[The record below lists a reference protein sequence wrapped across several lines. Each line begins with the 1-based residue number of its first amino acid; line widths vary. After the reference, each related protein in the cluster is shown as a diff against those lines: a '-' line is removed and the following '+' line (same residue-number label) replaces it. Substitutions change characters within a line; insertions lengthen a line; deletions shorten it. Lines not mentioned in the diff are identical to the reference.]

1 VQRMIRVIVADD
13 HPIVRAGVRQ
23 ILERGGDIAVVG
35 EAGDG
40 AALIRMVSTE
50 AHDLVLLDI
59 SMPGRDGIDVLKQL
73 KYANPRARVLIM
85 SIHPEEQFAIRALKA
100 GADGYLTKESVPE
113 EVVNAV
119 RKVVRGG
126 KYISDRVAEQLLHE
140 VGADPGTLP
149 HAALSDR
156 EFEVFRQI
164 AAGKSLTGIAED
176 LSLSVKTVGTYR
188 ARILAKMN
196 LSTNA
201 EIIRYAIR
209 HGL

>member
-1 VQRMIRVIVADD
+1 MIRVIVADD

-23 ILERGGDIAVVG
+23 ILERVGDIAVVG

-40 AALIRMVSTE
+40 AALIRKASAE

-73 KYANPRARVLIM
+73 KYANPKTRVLIM

-113 EVVNAV
+113 ELVNAV

-126 KYISDRVAEQLLHE
+126 KYISDRVAEQLVRE
-140 VGADPGTLP
+140 MEDGTWKPP
-149 HAALSDR
+149 HSTLSDR
-156 EFEVFRQI
+156 EFEVFLQI
-164 AAGKSLTGIAED
+164 AAGKSLTQIAED
-176 LSLSVKTVGTYR
+176 LSLSVKTIGTYR
-188 ARILAKMN
+188 TRILAKMN
-196 LSTNA
+196 MSTNA
-201 EIIRYAIR
+201 EIIRYAIH

>member
-1 VQRMIRVIVADD
+1 MIRVIVADD

-73 KYANPRARVLIM
+73 RYEDPKVRVLIM
-85 SIHPEEQFAIRALKA
+85 SIHPEELFAIRALKA
-100 GADGYLTKESVPE
+100 GAAGYLTKESVPDE
-113 EVVNAV
+113 LVVAV
-119 RKVVRGG
+119 RRVMRGG
-126 KYISDRVAEQLLHE
+126 RYISERLAEQILHE
-140 VGADPGTLP
+140 LEGDPGKPP

-156 EFEVFRQI
+156 ELEVFLMI
-164 AAGKSLTGIAED
+164 AAGKSLTRIAED
-176 LSLSVKTVGTYR
+176 LSLSAKTIATYR
-188 ARILAKMN
+188 ARILEKMN
-196 LSTNA
+196 MHTNA
-201 EIIRYAIR
+201 EIIRYVIQR
-209 HGL
+209 GL

>member
-1 VQRMIRVIVADD
+1 MIRVIVADD
-13 HPIVRAGVRQ
+13 HPIVREGVRQ
-23 ILERGGDIAVVG
+23 ILERAGDIAVVA

-40 AALIRMVSTE
+40 AELIRKVSQGNF
-50 AHDLVLLDI
+50 DVVILDI

-73 KYANPRARVLIM
+73 MCEDPKVRVLIM

-113 EVVNAV
+113 ELVTAV

-126 KYISDRVAEQLLHE
+126 KYISERVAEQLLHE
-140 VGADPGTLP
+140 VGADPGALP

-188 ARILAKMN
+188 ARILGKMN
-196 LSTNA
+196 MRTNA

>member
-1 VQRMIRVIVADD
+1 MIRVIVADD

-23 ILERGGDIAVVG
+23 ILELGGDIAVVG

-73 KYANPRARVLIM
+73 KYANPKTRVLMM

-113 EVVNAV
+113 ELVTAV

-140 VGADPGTLP
+140 VAADPGALP

-188 ARILAKMN
+188 ARILGKMN
-196 LSTNA
+196 MRTNA